1 MKAITIQQPH
11 ATLICMGEIN
21 VISRVWPIHKKMI
34 GQRILIHAGAGH
46 HGELRNISR
55 MFTEE
60 QWNSLSEKA
69 KSEVL
74 NARPIMSSIIGGV
87 VVKEC
92 VMDFKSVWSEEGMYH
107 WVFEK
112 PELFDKPIL
121 GVFGKTGIWNYG

>member
-1 MKAITIQQPH
+1 
-11 ATLICMGEIN
+11 MGEIN

-60 QWNSLSEKA
+60 QWQSLSEKA

-74 NARPIMSSIIGGV
+74 NAKPIMSAIIGSA

-92 VMDFKSVWSEEGMYH
+92 TLDSESLWGDKGLYH
-107 WVFEK
+107 WVLEEQ
-112 PELFDKPIL
+112 ELFEKPIL
-121 GVFGKTGIWNYG
+121 GVFGKTGVWNYG